1 MYIICENNKLYFF
14 IGYFSLFTVQ
24 ILSPFQVFLSE
35 TFYKISP
42 SPAFMRVLP
51 HPPTLVFLLCHSLIP
66 GHRIPSGPRAS
77 LPTDPNKA
85 ILCHICSL
93 SPMAPCVLFGWWSTL
108 RELMGIWPVDTAATS
123 MGLQTPSV
131 PSVPSPTPP
140 LGTPH
145 SVQWLVTSI
154 HFCICQALAEA
165 LRRQL

>member
-93 SPMAPCVLFGWWSTL
+93 SHGSLLVYSLVGSPDPRSSGVSGKLTL
-108 RELMGIWPVDTAATS
+108 L
-123 MGLQTPSV
+123 L
-131 PSVPSPTPP
+131 PP
-140 LGTPH
+140 LPTHGATKPL
-145 SVQWLVTSI
+145 SSFRPFSNSSI
-154 HFCICQALAEA
+154 
-165 LRRQL
+165 R